1 MINEQYSM
9 IHRPIHIVADKI
21 VVGSSSMHNHTTT
34 PLSSSSNDYEDE
46 RRSSNDLTE
55 GVGTDEFQ

>member
-21 VVGSSSMHNHTTT
+21 VVVVVAVVVAVVKVIACITTQPHHLAAVAMT
-34 PLSSSSNDYEDE
+34 MK
-46 RRSSNDLTE
+46 
-55 GVGTDEFQ
+55 